1 MKNEK
6 TASVGELSSVT
17 TLFDKAWDLYKK
29 VFITLMRVNILP
41 VAILAYLSIITAL
54 ATAYYKS
61 VIMVTDKFNTA
72 EQFKFFALMLGFFC
86 VSVLISSLVYI
97 AQIKTIEQI
106 DSNNEK
112 FRGKTRGV
120 IYKQI
125 LEIYKSSAASVSSYI
140 WIAILATLSIFVGF
154 VLLVVP
160 GIVVAV
166 WFCLAPFVLILEHKK
181 GKEALVKSK
190 DYIRGLWTPIFTRI
204 VAIVAFMF
212 LIGFARAV
220 FQIFLNTI
228 FGAGLND
235 RFIVD
240 IIFQSIISPFF
251 IVYMYILYKDVVA
264 VRQADSVGVVNN
276 AGTAGAEIE
285 VGAEELPEKGI

>member
-17 TLFDKAWDLYKK
+17 VLFDKAWELYKK

-41 VAILAYLSIITAL
+41 VAILAYLSIITAF

-61 VIMVTDKFNTA
+61 VIMVTDKFNTV

-86 VSVLISSLVYI
+86 TSVLISSLVYV
-97 AQIKTIEQI
+97 AQIKTIEKI
-106 DSNNEK
+106 DANNEE
-112 FRGKTRGV
+112 FRGKNRRT

-125 LEIYKSSAASVSSYI
+125 LEIYRSSAASVSSYI
-140 WIAILATLSIFVGF
+140 WIAVLATLSIFTGF
-154 VLLVVP
+154 ILLIVP

-166 WFCLAPFVLILEHKK
+166 WFCFAPFVLILEHEK
-181 GKEALVKSK
+181 GKAALLKSK
-190 DYIRGLWTPIFTRI
+190 DYVRGLWTPIFTRI
-204 VAIVAFMF
+204 VAIIAFMF

-240 IIFQSIISPFF
+240 IIFQSVISPFF

-264 VRQADSVGVVNN
+264 VQQVDSLGVEDNVGM
-276 AGTAGAEIE
+276 EIE
-285 VGAEELPEKGI
+285 AAVEELPEKGI